1 MNEGNPPRSLVYLA
15 AAALVVATG
24 LAMWLL
30 PAGMPRLPPTAATGT
45 TTASPERPTPHPPTH
60 SARGPSRPPATAS
73 AAAPVPGSD
82 PPAAGPPT
90 GEATTTADPDP
101 ADGEAAG
108 CPPPSPRASSPAPL
122 ARSPRSGPVPETPPS
137 PTPSPPPPAAAMPGC
152 HSAAQ
157 LRPTRSSAHRIDGL
171 GPSG

>member
-60 SARGPSRPPATAS
+60 SAQGPSRPPATAS
-73 AAAPVPGSD
+73 AAPGPGSD
-82 PPAAGPPT
+82 PLSAQVRPGEPA
-90 GEATTTADPDP
+90 TAADP

-108 CPPPSPRASSPAPL
+108 CPPPSPRASSRPPL
-122 ARSPRSGPVPETPPS
+122 ARSSPSGPELAAPRS
-137 PTPSPPPPAAAMPGC
+137 PTPSPPPPVAAMPGC
-152 HSAAQ
+152 HPATQ
-157 LRPTRSSAHRIDGL
+157 LRPTRSAAQRHLTDGP